1 MSQKIL
7 TWRFLIYLFYYHR
20 VYVFIRF
27 SVVLYFHTQVSFAY
41 SCPLALQTQAYSYLP
56 LLLIYRLRFSKVRRF
71 FATQLFFV
79 GLVFWYRVVNITRK
93 RVFGIFCLCLVLF
106 KKYLRLLEYFLETV
120 DYELKSCSFV
130 VFVPFRNPSLI
141 CLSLCR

>member
-1 MSQKIL
+1 MICLFCRLNCAYNFIL
-7 TWRFLIYLFYYHR
+7 DRIKLFESENLDLEISYFLILLPPG
-20 VYVFIRF
+20 VCLIRF

-79 GLVFWYRVVNITRK
+79 GLVF
-93 RVFGIFCLCLVLF
+93 
-106 KKYLRLLEYFLETV
+106 
-120 DYELKSCSFV
+120 
-130 VFVPFRNPSLI
+130 
-141 CLSLCR
+141 